1 MRSGFDN
8 FLECLNLY
16 MDHESIANESQV
28 TIYRSVI
35 IENGAIMRAT
45 NSYYGRPWYSN
56 VSVRMNSDEL
66 FDYASDQGICYG
78 QDTTDI
84 IITIKYAKV
93 LSVPANSTLM
103 TCMKNC

>member
-1 MRSGFDN
+1 MKIAKQTNIDHKMRSGFDN

-35 IENGAIMRAT
+35 IENGAIMRTT

-78 QDTTDI
+78 QRKLNLR
-84 IITIKYAKV
+84 IKIFH
-93 LSVPANSTLM
+93 
-103 TCMKNC
+103 

>member
-56 VSVRMNSDEL
+56 VSVRMNSDKL

-78 QDTTDI
+78 QVLLI
-84 IITIKYAKV
+84 AKIE
-93 LSVPANSTLM
+93 L
-103 TCMKNC
+103 KNQNIPLNLALIQWYDFKF